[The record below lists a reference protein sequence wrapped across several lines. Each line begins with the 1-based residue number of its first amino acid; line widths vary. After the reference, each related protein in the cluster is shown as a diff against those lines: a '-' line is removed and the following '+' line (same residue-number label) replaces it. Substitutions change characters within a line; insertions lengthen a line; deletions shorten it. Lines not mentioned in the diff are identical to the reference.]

1 MNHHEAEME
10 QLERGG
16 LPEPLPTNERVLWEG
31 APRWTSL
38 AVRAFHVRKIAIYF
52 AALLAIRVVSNIADG
67 VGAFQALIGSTALI
81 AVASFAIGMMCLLA
95 WLTSRTTWYTITSQR
110 LVMRIGIVL
119 TVTFNVPFKT
129 VGSAGLKVWPDG
141 SGDIPLTLGGDDRI
155 AYLHL
160 WPHAR
165 PWHLKRPE
173 PMLRGVP
180 DAARVAGILSHAL
193 AAAAGGSARL
203 VAVAN
208 ETAPQ
213 IAGRSGP
220 FAAAQ

>member
-38 AVRAFHVRKIAIYF
+38 AVRTFHVRKIAIYF
-52 AALLAIRVVSNIADG
+52 AALLAIRIVSNIADG

-173 PMLRGVP
+173 PM
-180 DAARVAGILSHAL
+180 
-193 AAAAGGSARL
+193 
-203 VAVAN
+203 
-208 ETAPQ
+208 
-213 IAGRSGP
+213 
-220 FAAAQ
+220 